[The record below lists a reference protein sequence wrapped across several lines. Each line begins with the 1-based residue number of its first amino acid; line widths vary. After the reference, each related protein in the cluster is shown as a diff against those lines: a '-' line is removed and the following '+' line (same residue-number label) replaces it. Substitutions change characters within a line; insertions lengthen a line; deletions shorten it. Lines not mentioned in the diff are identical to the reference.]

1 MVALPLLNFG
11 IMILGAMTFISY
23 TSSSSTARDS
33 RTVIQKTTSIL
44 KTAHESLTVMK
55 HTANDKM
62 SEMDFF
68 KSDCSFLIWFF
79 YIIWIKR
86 LIFVFS
92 SYLFFKNNSKF
103 ILNLMSFCKSTNLT
117 MRATS
122 ATSSDPK
129 CLTAVFIKIYRFFH
143 KLKISLE
150 FSQTFSTTSGWFL
163 FNLPC
168 GAAELN

>member
-68 KSDCSFLIWFF
+68 KSDCSFLI
-79 YIIWIKR
+79 
-86 LIFVFS
+86 
-92 SYLFFKNNSKF
+92 
-103 ILNLMSFCKSTNLT
+103 
-117 MRATS
+117 
-122 ATSSDPK
+122 
-129 CLTAVFIKIYRFFH
+129 
-143 KLKISLE
+143 
-150 FSQTFSTTSGWFL
+150 
-163 FNLPC
+163 
-168 GAAELN
+168 